1 MVSIH
6 FRHGVSLSG
15 NTDGS
20 RAQAEDSIL
29 QEDEKV
35 GWHAWCMGEVV
46 AEFVWT
52 GTHERAEILLASIE
66 PDDQEFFE
74 GEIVNTDG
82 GAELRIRVEARGL
95 SEARSTMDDILA
107 CLSAVEASLVALDGE

>member
-1 MVSIH
+1 
-6 FRHGVSLSG
+6 
-15 NTDGS
+15 
-20 RAQAEDSIL
+20 
-29 QEDEKV
+29 
-35 GWHAWCMGEVV
+35 MGEVI

-52 GTHERAEILLASIE
+52 GAHERAEILLASIE

-74 GEIVNTDG
+74 GEIVDIGG